1 LVSSPSRK
9 VSWEANKSPPGR
21 NMESKAVDMVAV
33 GGVSNLVGSVTR
45 RLIVP
50 DEISEDGWFLRD
62 SVKSKGGTGGRR
74 CR

>member
-21 NMESKAVDMVAV
+21 NMESKAVDMVA
-33 GGVSNLVGSVTR
+33 
-45 RLIVP
+45 